1 MEYRQLGRSGL
12 WLSELGLGTMSFGQT
27 GDGETRLGSTD
38 IARAQRQLDL
48 CLDHGVNLVDTADV
62 YADGRSEE
70 IVGRIVRGRRER
82 LIVATKARFAT
93 GPNQHDAGLSRQHL
107 IAACEASLRR
117 LGIDHIDLYQMH
129 QWDGRT
135 PVEETLGALDDLVRA
150 GKVRYIGCSNF
161 SAWHVGKSLA
171 ASERRGY
178 ASYVSQQIHYSL
190 VSRDA
195 ESELVPLSLDA
206 GLGILVW
213 SPLAGGLL
221 SGKYRRDRARVPGT
235 RYAAGWNEPP
245 IHDWDHAWAIIDAL
259 VEIAAECD
267 ASPAQVALRFTL
279 DMHGVTTSII
289 GARTEEQLVDNLG
302 AAAVRLEPSQRD
314 RLEQISRPPLR
325 YPYWHQATNETE
337 WLGPAD
343 LAFLEPYIERG

>member
-1 MEYRQLGRSGL
+1 M
-12 WLSELGLGTMSFGQT
+12 TFGQK
-27 GDGETRLGSTD
+27 GDDETRLGSID
-38 IARAQRQLDL
+38 VVGARRQLDL
-48 CLDHGVNLVDTADV
+48 CLDQGVNVIDTADV
-62 YADGRSEE
+62 YADGASEE
-70 IVGRIVRGRRER
+70 IVGKIIHGRRER

-93 GPNQHDAGLSRQHL
+93 GPGPHDAGLSRQHL
-107 IAACEASLRR
+107 IDACEASLRR
-117 LGIDHIDLYQMH
+117 LGVDHIDLYQMH

-135 PVEETLGALDDLVRA
+135 PVDETLGALDDLVRA

-161 SAWHVGKSLA
+161 SAWQIGKSLA

-206 GLGILVW
+206 GLGILIW

-221 SGKYRRDRARVPGT
+221 SGKYNRDRALIPGT
-235 RYAAGWNEPP
+235 RYAAGWDEPP
-245 IHDWDHAWAIIDAL
+245 IVDWDRTWAIIDVL
-259 VEIAAECD
+259 VEIAAECN
-267 ASPAQVALRFTL
+267 ASPAQVALRFAL
-279 DMHGVTTSII
+279 DTPGVTTSII
-289 GARTEEQLVDNLG
+289 GARTEEQLIDNLG
-302 AAAVRLEPSQRD
+302 ATAVRLEPSHRG
-314 RLEQISRPPLR
+314 RLEQISRPRLR

-343 LAFLEPYIERG
+343 LVFLKPYIDRR

>member
-12 WLSELGLGTMSFGQT
+12 HLSELGLGTMTFGQK
-27 GDGETRLGSTD
+27 GDGEARLGSID
-38 IARAQRQLDL
+38 VNGARRQLDL
-48 CLDHGVNLVDTADV
+48 CLDRGVNLIDTADV
-62 YADGRSEE
+62 YADGASEE
-70 IVGRIVRGRRER
+70 IVGKIIQGRRDR

-93 GPNQHDAGLSRQHL
+93 GPGPHDAGLSRQHL

-117 LGIDHIDLYQMH
+117 LSVDHIDLYQMH
-129 QWDGRT
+129 QWDGLT
-135 PVEETLGALDDLVRA
+135 PVDETLGALDDLVRA

-161 SAWHVGKSLA
+161 SAWHIGKSLA
-171 ASERRGY
+171 ASAQLGC

-206 GLGILVW
+206 GLGILIW

-221 SGKYRRDRARVPGT
+221 SGKYQRDRALIPGA
-235 RYAAGWNEPP
+235 RYAAGWDEPP
-245 IHDWDHAWAIIDAL
+245 IDDWDRTWEIIDAL
-259 VEIAAECD
+259 VDIGSDCN
-267 ASPAQVALRFTL
+267 ASPAQVALRFAL
-279 DMHGVTTSII
+279 DTPGVTTSII
-289 GARTEEQLVDNLG
+289 GARTEEQLIDNLG
-302 AAAVRLEPSQRD
+302 TAAVELDPTQRNRLER
-314 RLEQISRPPLR
+314 ISRPRLR